1 MHAFGHMQHRDDRQP
16 VVRLV
21 CIAGKD
27 GPYQPLRRLS
37 QRYRRAAEQNLPFG
51 QHRHIPAGLADI
63 FDEVRREDHHPV
75 SGHVHQ
81 QVAEANALFL
91 VQPGGR
97 LIDNENARVVDQ
109 RLEKRIELRFP
120 AFLSLFLEF
129 AMPLMD
135 PEFIEITRDLD
146 IEAFWEENARCGA
159 FTTAKPR
166 CALSF
171 APDDHWLFEFLAAP
185 STLRYYRDKPYRDAL
200 HQEAN
205 ALTRAWVGQAF
216 FEEDTWE
223 TSPKR
228 IENLFGCEFGYYE
241 GGTPW
246 LMPVTD
252 DPRAFDA
259 ILDQAERTDLR
270 AWALPEDFL
279 EEWETRRAQGR
290 SLLKLGTG
298 SRGPATIMTSVIRPE
313 TLFLWCY
320 DYPEQMRRF
329 CDLLAQKMVEL
340 NQVLR
345 AFSGNA
351 EPGWWITDDN
361 SALFNRK
368 LYRAYCYPVLE
379 RVLAAMAPGGA
390 ARYQHSDSAM
400 GHLLDQQVAL
410 GIRME
415 IQLYPV
421 DRVYGGNLTCPAE
434 YAREVMQRYR
444 ERLRSAPDNLTTSVV
459 LINFPPIPQLP
470 EMLRGKS
477 FAISWCTAATPGWSK
492 KAKR

>member
-1 MHAFGHMQHRDDRQP
+1 
-16 VVRLV
+16 
-21 CIAGKD
+21 
-27 GPYQPLRRLS
+27 
-37 QRYRRAAEQNLPFG
+37 
-51 QHRHIPAGLADI
+51 
-63 FDEVRREDHHPV
+63 
-75 SGHVHQ
+75 
-81 QVAEANALFL
+81 
-91 VQPGGR
+91 
-97 LIDNENARVVDQ
+97 
-109 RLEKRIELRFP
+109 
-120 AFLSLFLEF
+120 
-129 AMPLMD
+129 MPLMD
-135 PEFIEITRDLD
+135 PEFIELTHDLD

-171 APDDHWLFEFLAAP
+171 SPDDHWLFEFLAAP

-279 EEWETRRAQGR
+279 AEWETRRAQGR
-290 SLLKLGTG
+290 SLLNLGTG

-320 DYPEQMRRF
+320 DYPERMRRF
-329 CDLLAQKMVEL
+329 SDLLAQKMVEL

-379 RVLAAMAPGGA
+379 RVLAALAPGGA
-390 ARYQHSDSAM
+390 KRYQHSDSAM

-410 GIRME
+410 GIREVNYGPE
-415 IQLYPV
+415 IDVADIRAKMPDALIYGHIPPFLLRQGAPEEIRQ
-421 DRVYGGNLTCPAE
+421 RVISDFHKAGATGGLQVTTAGSL
-434 YAREVMQRYR
+434 AAGTGLGRMRFLMQVVAQECRY
-444 ERLRSAPDNLTTSVV
+444 S
-459 LINFPPIPQLP
+459 
-470 EMLRGKS
+470 G
-477 FAISWCTAATPGWSK
+477 
-492 KAKR
+492 